1 MSRIFISYRR
11 QDAADVCGRIFDH
24 LAARFARGDLFK
36 DVDTIGL
43 GLDFRTV
50 IADAVGSCD
59 VVLVVIGPDWV
70 HARDGQGRSRLL
82 DPDDF
87 VRIEVEAGLERDIP
101 VIPVLVGGA
110 AMPKRE
116 KLPESLHPL
125 VYRNAIALRAD
136 PDFATD
142 MQRLI
147 RALESILTPPSTD
160 AGKASMASTAGT
172 AEPAPARK
180 GPRKRGA
187 LLAALAVFMLLLAVI
202 GYLLKEDT
210 ATLVPQSEETDPCAA
225 SNPPASCLF
234 Q

>member
-11 QDAADVCGRIFDH
+11 QDAADVCGRMFDH
-24 LAARFARGDLFK
+24 LAAHFARDDLFK
-36 DVDTIGL
+36 DVDSIGL
-43 GLDFRTV
+43 GLDFRTI

-59 VVLVVIGPDWV
+59 VVLVVIGPDWA

-87 VRIEVEAGLERDIP
+87 VRIEVEAGLERDIA

-116 KLPESLHPL
+116 NLPESMHPL

-147 RALESILTPPSTD
+147 RALESILRSPAAD
-160 AGKASMASTAGT
+160 AGKAGT
-172 AEPAPARK
+172 AAPARK
-180 GPRKRGA
+180 GPRKQGV
-187 LLAALAVFMLLLAVI
+187 LLAALAVLTLVLAVI
-202 GYLLKEDT
+202 GYLLQEDMPT
-210 ATLVPQSEETDPCAA
+210 AVPQSAETDPCAA
-225 SNPPASCLF
+225 SNPPVSCLF

>member
-11 QDAADVCGRIFDH
+11 QDAADVCGRMFDH
-24 LAARFARGDLFK
+24 LAAHFARDDLFK
-36 DVDTIGL
+36 DVDSIGL
-43 GLDFRTV
+43 GLDFRAV

-59 VVLVVIGPDWV
+59 VVLVVIGPDWE

-87 VRIEVEAGLERDIP
+87 VRIEVEAGLERDVA

-116 KLPESLHPL
+116 NLPESLHPL

-136 PDFATD
+136 PDFAGD

-147 RALESILTPPSTD
+147 RALESILASPVAA
-160 AGKASMASTAGT
+160 AGKANTP
-172 AEPAPARK
+172 EPAPARM
-180 GPRKRGA
+180 GPRARGA
-187 LLAALAVFMLLLAVI
+187 LLAALAVLTLLLAVI
-202 GYLLKEDT
+202 GYLFQQDSPT
-210 ATLVPQSEETDPCAA
+210 AVPQIEETDPCAA